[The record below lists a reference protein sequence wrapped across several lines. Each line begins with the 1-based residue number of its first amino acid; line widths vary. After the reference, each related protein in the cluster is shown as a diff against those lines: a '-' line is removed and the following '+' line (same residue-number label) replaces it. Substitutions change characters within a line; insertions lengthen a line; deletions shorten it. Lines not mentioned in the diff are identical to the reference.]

1 MEDEALIYYK
11 SEGVERSIECEN
23 GCSDESFA
31 DLIKEKGGESSS
43 NSEILLSEMT
53 ELDDQNFDLNHLI
66 KEKGGEKSSSS
77 EVMTELDGQSQGS
90 AEDSSSSTSMM
101 WQVQEMPTSNSPS
114 PRGREDAEKKG
125 MCNENFE
132 EKISGL
138 PMSGIQIQCAYVH
151 NLCLSFWLTIFGE
164 GKNTRYR
171 LKFISFK

>member
-1 MEDEALIYYK
+1 
-11 SEGVERSIECEN
+11 
-23 GCSDESFA
+23 
-31 DLIKEKGGESSS
+31 
-43 NSEILLSEMT
+43 
-53 ELDDQNFDLNHLI
+53 
-66 KEKGGEKSSSS
+66 
-77 EVMTELDGQSQGS
+77 MTELDGQSQGS